1 MQSGK
6 FAIGEWTVDP
16 TTNTICRVGSESTL
30 PPRLIDMLIF
40 FSQHPKEVIS
50 REELVNSLWNRTAV
64 TDQAVT
70 QTIFEL
76 RKALRD
82 GRKTGQV
89 PEYIQ
94 TVPKRGYRLLAP
106 VQQFETVGSANTAS
120 TTAIKSAEPMAPT
133 TAEAPKQ
140 SVHKSSEAAP
150 EVNEET
156 SEVEED
162 QNSTSKFV
170 SLVKNLWLDP
180 SSLGFKKTPY

>member
-16 TTNTICRVGSESTL
+16 TTNTICRAGSESTL

-40 FSQHPKEVIS
+40 FSHHPKEVIS

-106 VQQFETVGSANTAS
+106 VQQLETVGSANTAS
-120 TTAIKSAEPMAPT
+120 TTAAEPIAPT

-162 QNSTSKFV
+162 QNGTSKFV

>member
-106 VQQFETVGSANTAS
+106 VQQLETVGSANTAS
-120 TTAIKSAEPMAPT
+120 TTAIKSAEPMAP
-133 TAEAPKQ
+133 KQ
-140 SVHKSSEAAP
+140 SIHKPSEVAP
-150 EVNEET
+150 EVKEEI
-156 SEVEED
+156 SEAEED
-162 QNSTSKFV
+162 QNGTSKFV